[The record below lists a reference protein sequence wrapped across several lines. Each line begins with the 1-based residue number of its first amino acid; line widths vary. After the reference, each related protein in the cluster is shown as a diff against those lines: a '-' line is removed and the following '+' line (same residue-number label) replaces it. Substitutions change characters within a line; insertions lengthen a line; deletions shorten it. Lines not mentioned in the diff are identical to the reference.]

1 MPDRIEKEI
10 IAVIIGLNGKIE
22 LDKRVDKLEVERKKR
37 K

>member
-1 MPDRIEKEI
+1 MPDRIESEI
-10 IAVIIGLNGKIE
+10 IAVIVGLNGKIE